1 MWTVICIFIIGFLL
15 YYIYRCK
22 KELRSIKDQMEFI
35 LKTDTNQLLTVGLFT
50 KEIRELAGILNQI
63 LKKHREIDLRM
74 KKTDQAFKQGI
85 TNLSHDLR
93 TPLTSAKGYM
103 EMLQSGEV
111 SEEKEK
117 EYMKIIS
124 ERMEAVQKLQNELF
138 EYVRLEAN
146 EKCAV
151 KEPVSLNNT
160 LRDVLSLYYEE
171 YVNRGIT
178 PDITIPDTDYKI
190 LGNEESVFRIF
201 SNIVYNSLIHGRA
214 PYKIGMEKKFGWYI
228 VSFENYAPDVRTEEV
243 SRLFDRFY
251 TGDKSR
257 GKKTTGLG
265 LSIAKK
271 LAESMDGCIKA
282 AMAEQMLIIEVR
294 WPIPIL

>member
-1 MWTVICIFIIGFLL
+1 M
-15 YYIYRCK
+15 
-22 KELRSIKDQMEFI
+22 KDQMEFI

-50 KEIRELAGILNQI
+50 KEIKELAETLNQI
-63 LKKHREIDLRM
+63 LKKHREIDLHM

-111 SEEKEK
+111 AEEKAR

-124 ERMEAVQKLQNELF
+124 ERMDAVQRLQNELF
-138 EYVRLEAN
+138 EYVRLEAD

-151 KEPVSLNNT
+151 KEPVSLNNV

-178 PDITIPDTDYKI
+178 PNIVIPDTDYKI
-190 LGNEESVFRIF
+190 LGNEEGVFRIF
-201 SNIVYNSLIHGRA
+201 SNIVYNSLIHGKD
-214 PYKIGMEKKFGWYI
+214 PYKILIEKKFGWYI
-228 VSFENYAPDVRTEEV
+228 VSFENYAPEIHPEEV
-243 SRLFDRFY
+243 NRLFERFY

-257 GKKTTGLG
+257 GKQTTGLG

-271 LAESMDGCIKA
+271 LAESMEGCVNASMK
-282 AMAEQMLIIEVR
+282 EQMLLIEVR
-294 WPIPIL
+294 WPIPMMGN